1 MEEKNFEILK
11 RKRIRKLLLLKIN
24 DELKEIQKKK
34 SNIRINSKTIQ
45 EINQLY
51 NRSDILLFEKS
62 TVYFNYIKT
71 EEKIISRCGNRF
83 SPVNMPKKEPEINKN
98 INNSNNKNNKNNK
111 ANKNK
116 SKRNEKLDTKSS
128 LIEVSY
134 YSIEEDSASAVISY
148 VPKKIELGR
157 KKLIVSKSKVKN
169 NETNQ
174 SIHKKKVNSDKELL
188 NQNLLNK
195 STKIGA
201 GDLHLHKLIEK
212 ITAIK
217 NNESTEGIIRE
228 NLKKLRKYCY
238 QLRKKKKKVRK
249 DMAKRNSSFRKKD
262 KEKRDIFRKR
272 NTITNKDKE
281 IFKHSFFINMQKKM
295 ESNIY
300 KSNPK
305 IDIRK
310 SPAPILNFDLNMRK
324 KSTAKITKKT
334 NNIKLNPRLS
344 SKNQRFYSSIKAKEK
359 GNQKEQKLN
368 ESFGLKFMKKLNKKM
383 IKKSLKV
390 GDNNHEE
397 SIPLLTQIPKGK
409 STYNENKLKFDFYNI
424 NINNDGND
432 KNKIKN
438 SKIKYYKKNLNKDG
452 SIKLIYTKEEESEDQ
467 EHKYFNKINHKK
479 DKVELHDNMFHK
491 SHQKIKKF
499 DSVKK
504 DNLNFLK
511 NNDSENNEEI
521 IRLKKLS
528 IVLDSR
534 KKLKKKLI
542 DSPDRKGYRF
552 SNFTNYN
559 TFETNTN
566 TTNQI
571 SHDKIGRSLIK
582 KNKKSKEKE

>member
-1 MEEKNFEILK
+1 MEENNFEILK

-24 DELKEIQKKK
+24 DELKEIQKNK

-71 EEKIISRCGNRF
+71 EEKIISRNNNRF
-83 SPVNMPKKEPEINKN
+83 SSPVNMPKKEPEINKN
-98 INNSNNKNNKNNK
+98 IIKSNIKSNKSNKTNR
-111 ANKNK
+111 NK
-116 SKRNEKLDTKSS
+116 SKRNEKFET
-128 LIEVSY
+128 EVSY
-134 YSIEEDSASAVISY
+134 CSIEEDSASAVISF

-157 KKLIVSKSKVKN
+157 KKLIVSKSKVKY

-249 DMAKRNSSFRKKD
+249 EMAKRNSSYRKKD

-295 ESNIY
+295 ESNHH

-305 IDIRK
+305 ISIRK
-310 SPAPILNFDLNMRK
+310 SPAPIFNFDLNIRK
-324 KSTAKITKKT
+324 KSTAKVIKKT
-334 NNIKLNPRLS
+334 NNFKFNRRLS
-344 SKNQRFYSSIKAKEK
+344 SKNQRFYSSMKTKEK
-359 GNQKEQKLN
+359 FNQKEQKLN
-368 ESFGLKFMKKLNKKM
+368 DSSGLKLMKKQNKKK

-390 GDNNHEE
+390 GDNPHEE
-397 SIPLLTQIPKGK
+397 STPLITQIPKGK
-409 STYNENKLKFDFYNI
+409 STYNENKLKFDVYNI
-424 NINNDGND
+424 NLNNHSND
-432 KNKIKN
+432 KNKTKN
-438 SKIKYYKKNLNKDG
+438 SKIKYYKKNLNKNG
-452 SIKLIYTKEEESEDQ
+452 SIKLIYAKEEESEDHD
-467 EHKYFNKINHKK
+467 HKYFNKINHKK
-479 DKVELHDNMFHK
+479 DKVELHDIMLHK
-491 SHQKIKKF
+491 SNKKIKKF
-499 DSVKK
+499 DSVQK
-504 DNLNFLK
+504 DSLHFLK
-511 NNDSENNEEI
+511 NNDSENHEEI
-521 IRLKKLS
+521 IKLKKLS

-571 SHDKIGRSLIK
+571 THDKISRSLNK
-582 KNKKSKEKE
+582 KSKKSKEKE

>member
-1 MEEKNFEILK
+1 MEENNFEILK

-24 DELKEIQKKK
+24 DELKEIQKNK

-71 EEKIISRCGNRF
+71 EEKIISRHNNRF

-188 NQNLLNK
+188 NKNILNK
-195 STKIGA
+195 STKLGP

-571 SHDKIGRSLIK
+571 THDKISKSLIK